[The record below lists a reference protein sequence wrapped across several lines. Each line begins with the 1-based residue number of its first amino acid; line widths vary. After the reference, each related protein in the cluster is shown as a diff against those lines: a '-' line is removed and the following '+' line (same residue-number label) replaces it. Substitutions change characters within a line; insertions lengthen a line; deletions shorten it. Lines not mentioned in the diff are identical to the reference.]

1 MGKQKKKAK
10 LAVDTTIACDRRRVV
25 ITPQTGIE
33 HAIFVNVPADR
44 KVDEYTERG
53 IRVMVA
59 KHPDFYRLY
68 LYRYMLPNSPGYPRG
83 GVKVWNDTDEQMQ
96 SYHYESV
103 ILHPD
108 GGKRRFTMEMLPT
121 EEISNQ

>member
-1 MGKQKKKAK
+1 
-10 LAVDTTIACDRRRVV
+10 
-25 ITPQTGIE
+25 
-33 HAIFVNVPADR
+33 
-44 KVDEYTERG
+44 
-53 IRVMVA
+53 
-59 KHPDFYRLY
+59 
-68 LYRYMLPNSPGYPRG
+68 MLPNSPGYPRG